1 MVDATHKSFP
11 ASDRSYFAILK
22 KEVHGWAVAN
32 DFDKKRIGELDIVL
46 AEMTS
51 NLHKYA
57 NDGEVL
63 AAVFREEENTYI
75 ELICIDSGPGMTD
88 IVRMTTDG
96 YSSGKTMGH
105 GLGSIKRLSDHA
117 EIFSQQGWGTIVLS
131 RIYKTPPPAKA
142 ARIELLIKA
151 LVVAKPGEQ
160 VSGDGYCL
168 KTTRGITK
176 LLIADG
182 LGHGPDANLAINEA
196 AKIFRRCP
204 EDSPAEILRDIN
216 REVRKTRGLVA
227 TIASFDLKNKNIRI
241 AGIGNISSRF
251 TSPALSKNCLA
262 YNGIVG
268 HNIPNTMNDQVIDPK
283 VYNQLVM
290 CSDGIR
296 SRWDTN
302 RVPGIQRSDLSIQ
315 AAAIYKDYAR
325 KTDDMSV
332 IIAKFS
338 VV

>member
-22 KEVHGWAVAN
+22 KEVHGWAVAHG
-32 DFDKKRIGELDIVL
+32 FDKKRVGELDIVL

-57 NDGEVL
+57 NNGEML
-63 AAVFREEENTYI
+63 AGVFQEDEATYI

-88 IVRMTTDG
+88 MVRMTTDG

-105 GLGSIKRLSDHA
+105 GLGSIKRLSDYA
-117 EIFSQQGWGTIVLS
+117 EIFSQPNWGTIVLS
-131 RIYKTPPPAKA
+131 RIYKTPPPP
-142 ARIELLIKA
+142 RPGRTGLLVKTV
-151 LVVAKPGEQ
+151 VVAKPGEQ
-160 VSGDGYCL
+160 LSGDGYCM

-176 LLIADG
+176 LLVADG
-182 LGHGPDANLAINEA
+182 LGHGAEANLAINEA

-204 EDSPAEILRDIN
+204 EDSPVNILREIN
-216 REVRKTRGLVA
+216 RDVRKTRGLVA
-227 TIASFDLKNKNIRI
+227 TVVSFDLKNKNIRI
-241 AGIGNISSRF
+241 AGIGNIASRF
-251 TSPALSKNCLA
+251 SSPTLSKNCLA

-268 HNIPNTMNDQVIDPK
+268 HNIPNTMNDQLIDPK
-283 VYNQLVM
+283 IYNQLVL

-296 SRWDTN
+296 SRWDN
-302 RVPGIQRSDLSIQ
+302 SRIPGILRSDLSIQ

-338 VV
+338 IV